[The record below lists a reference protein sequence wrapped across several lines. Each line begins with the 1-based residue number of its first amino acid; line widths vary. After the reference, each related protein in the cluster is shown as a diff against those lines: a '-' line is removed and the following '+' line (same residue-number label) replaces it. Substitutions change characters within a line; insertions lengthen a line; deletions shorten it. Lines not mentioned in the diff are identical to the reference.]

1 MKIKRNGHVS
11 KKNVVYRYRL
21 QKEYLAD
28 LCVVSDD
35 YFAAEQADIVHI
47 EATLA
52 TVGGHWWTATP
63 RWNDAT
69 AHWLPSRR
77 QDSPAA
83 YPAVAQG
90 SPARVN
96 IHVTTAVDQTNDPE
110 MAHDTTN
117 AGLSDRSSR
126 HPRPRWTS
134 VNCTGRDSTKLSTS

>member
-1 MKIKRNGHVS
+1 MKIQRNGHVS
-11 KKNVVYRYRL
+11 KKNFVCRYRL
-21 QKEYLAD
+21 RKEQLAD

-35 YFAAEQADIVHI
+35 YFAVEEADIVHI

-52 TVGGHWWTATP
+52 TVGGQWWTTTP
-63 RWNDAT
+63 RWNDVT

-83 YPAVAQG
+83 YPAVAQE

-96 IHVTTAVDQTNDPE
+96 VHVTTAVDQSNDPE

-117 AGLSDRSSR
+117 AGLSDRSSGR
-126 HPRPRWTS
+126 RRPRWTS